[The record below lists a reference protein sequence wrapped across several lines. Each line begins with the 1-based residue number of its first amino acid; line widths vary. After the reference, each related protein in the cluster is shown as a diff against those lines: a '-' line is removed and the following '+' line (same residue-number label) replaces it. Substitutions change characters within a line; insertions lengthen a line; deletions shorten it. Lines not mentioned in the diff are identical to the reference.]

1 MRVIHRCYIG
11 RCSWRSKTFTVLK
24 KLIITKGKEKSM
36 TAKAEKYYYGDFTE
50 EKYHNI
56 IKLAHERGTF
66 CTYNT
71 VGG

>member
-1 MRVIHRCYIG
+1 
-11 RCSWRSKTFTVLK
+11 
-24 KLIITKGKEKSM
+24 M

-71 VGG
+71 VGGGVKRI